1 MSQLTSKE
9 RVLKLFRKEPVDRM
23 PCFSGMSQ
31 LTIQAIEK
39 MDIRFAQVHT
49 TADYMADSA
58 LTSSRMFG
66 FESVVIPYDMCTIP
80 EAMGRGINLY
90 DKSEGILFP
99 TVPSKWQS
107 LEEVDIP
114 SDFMQRGRMPMVDQA
129 YKKLINE
136 AKDGEF
142 AVGAWL
148 LGPFT
153 MAGQVIELDL
163 LLKGVKKYKE
173 QVDDFLSKMTNV
185 VIEAARHYQE
195 LGVDFI
201 NIREMGSG
209 TDLLSPKMWKS
220 LIQPNLTSVFDALDL
235 PNVLH
240 ICGSTDMIIEMM
252 NECGADALSV
262 DQKNDV
268 TASRQKL
275 GNDVLIFGNFDPFGT
290 LVTNQ
295 DPSYVEQVIKKCID
309 NGVDAVWPGCDV
321 WPDMKTENIE
331 TWVNSVKDY
340 GKKPSP
346 AVDRL

>member
-1 MSQLTSKE
+1 MSELTPKE
-9 RVLKLFRKEPVDRM
+9 RVLKLFRKEPIDRM
-23 PCFSGMSQ
+23 PCFSGMS
-31 LTIQAIEK
+31 LLAIQAIEK
-39 MDIRFAQVHT
+39 MDIRFAKVHT
-49 TADYMADSA
+49 TAEYMADSA

-99 TVPSKWQS
+99 TVPSKWKT
-107 LEEVDIP
+107 LGEVEIP
-114 SDFMQRGRMPMVDQA
+114 ADFMQRGRMPMVDQA
-129 YKKLINE
+129 YKRLIEESKN
-136 AKDGEF
+136 GEF

-173 QVDDFLSKMTNV
+173 QVDEFLNKMTDV
-185 VIEAARHYQE
+185 VVQAGRHYQQ

-209 TDLLSPKMWKS
+209 TDLLSPRMWKTI
-220 LIQPNLTSVFDALDL
+220 IQPNLVRVFEALAS
-235 PNVLH
+235 PKVLH
-240 ICGSTDMIIEMM
+240 ICGSTGMIIEMM

-262 DQKNDV
+262 DQKNNV
-268 TASRQKL
+268 VETRQKL
-275 GNDVLIFGNFDPFGT
+275 GNETLILGNFDPFGT
-290 LVTNQ
+290 LVTNN
-295 DPSYVEQVIKKCID
+295 DPAYVEQVMKDCID
-309 NGVDAVWPGCDV
+309 QGVDAVWPGCDV
-321 WPDMKTENIE
+321 WPDMKKENIE
-331 TWVNSVKDY
+331 AWVRTVKEY

-346 AVDRL
+346 AVGRL

>member
-9 RVLKLFRKEPVDRM
+9 RVLKLFKKEPIDRM

-39 MDIRFAQVHT
+39 MNIRFAKVHT
-49 TADYMADSA
+49 TAEYMAESA

-90 DKSEGILFP
+90 DKAEGILFP
-99 TVPSKWQS
+99 TVPSKWQA
-107 LEEVDIP
+107 LEDVDIP
-114 SDFMQRGRMPMVDQA
+114 SDFMQQGRMPMVDEA
-129 YKKLINE
+129 YKKLIEE
-136 AKDGEF
+136 AKNGEF
-142 AVGAWL
+142 AVGSWL

-163 LLKGVKKYKE
+163 LLKGVKKYKD
-173 QVDDFLSKMTNV
+173 QVDDFLHKMTNV
-185 VIEAARHYQE
+185 VIEAAQHYQKV
-195 LGVDFI
+195 GVDFI

-209 TDLLSPKMWKS
+209 TDLLSPKMWKT
-220 LIQPNLTSVFDALDL
+220 LIQPNLTRVFDALSS
-235 PNVLH
+235 PKVLH

-262 DQKNDV
+262 DQKNNLV
-268 TASRQKL
+268 ESRKKL
-275 GNDVLIFGNFDPFGT
+275 GNDTLLLGNFDPFGT
-290 LVTNQ
+290 LVTNE
-295 DPSYVEQVIKKCID
+295 DPSYVEDVMKSCID
-309 NGVDAVWPGCDV
+309 SGVDAVWPGCDV

-331 TWVNSVKDY
+331 AWVRTVKEY
-340 GKKPSP
+340 GQKPSP
-346 AVDRL
+346 AVGRL

>member
-9 RVLKLFRKEPVDRM
+9 RVMRLFRKEPIDRM

-39 MDIRFAQVHT
+39 MGIRFAKVHT
-49 TADYMADSA
+49 TADHMADSA

-114 SDFMQRGRMPMVDQA
+114 SDFMQQGRMPMVDQA
-129 YKKLINE
+129 YKKLIDE

-173 QVDDFLSKMTNV
+173 QVDDFLNKMTNV

-209 TDLLSPKMWKS
+209 TDLLSPRMWKT
-220 LIQPNLTSVFDALDL
+220 LIQPNLTKVFDALDL

-275 GNDVLIFGNFDPFGT
+275 GNDVLILGNFDPFGT
-290 LVTNQ
+290 LVTNE
-295 DPSYVEQVIKKCID
+295 DPSYVEQVIKNCID

-331 TWVNSVKDY
+331 TWVSTVKDY

-346 AVDRL
+346 AVGRL